1 MLSNKISKEQQ
12 AELAIMSELIAH
24 NEGDLALAIE
34 PSSYVVVMERGPSH
48 SDVPSDVQ
56 K

>member
-1 MLSNKISKEQQ
+1 MLSSKISKEQQ

-34 PSSYVVVMERGPSH
+34 PSSYIVVMESGVSQG
-48 SDVPSDVQ
+48 DVPGDIQ